1 MAKIIGID
9 LGTTNSCVA
18 IMEGGEPTVITN
30 AEGSRTTPSVVGFA
44 KDGERLVGQIAK
56 RQAVANP
63 ENTIRS
69 IKSKMGENTSVEASG
84 KKYTPPEISA
94 MILTKLKNDAEKYLG
109 EKVTEAV
116 ITVPAYFNDAQRQ
129 ATKDAGKIAGLDVKR
144 IINEPTAAALAY
156 GLDKVQDQDGQKI
169 LVYDLGGGTFDIS
182 VLEIA
187 DGVFQVLA
195 TGGNTKLGGDNFDE
209 VIMNYLI
216 DEFKKSDGID
226 LSKDKMA
233 MQRLKESAEKTKI
246 ELSSM
251 TQSTVSLP
259 FISADATGPKHLE
272 INITR
277 AKFESMIE
285 DMINETISLTKKAL
299 ADSKLSVSDVAKIIM
314 VGGSTR
320 IPMVISKVQEYIG
333 KQPFTGIN
341 PDECVAVGAAIQG
354 GVLAGDVKDVLLL
367 DVTPLSLGIETMG
380 GVFTKLIEKNT
391 TIPTT
396 KTQVFSTAADNQP
409 GVDIHVLQGEREF
422 AADNKTLGR
431 FELTGIPPAP
441 RGVPQIEV
449 KFDIDANGIVK
460 VSAKDL
466 GTGKEQDITI
476 TASSNLSDADID
488 KAIKEAEMYA
498 EEDKKRKEVV
508 DAKNSL
514 DQLIMG
520 IEKVLRESGDKISEE
535 DKTKLNT
542 EVEAAK
548 EVYKSATDA
557 ETLKTKLEEL
567 SKVSNEIFSKLYA
580 NAGANAGAGTDGNAD
595 NAGSTD
601 PNNFSDFTT
610 K

>member
-1 MAKIIGID
+1 MGKIIGID

-18 IMEGGEPTVITN
+18 VMEGGEPTVITN
-30 AEGSRTTPSVVGFA
+30 AEGSRTTPSVVGFT
-44 KDGERLVGQIAK
+44 KEGERLVGQVAK

-69 IKSKMGENTSVEASG
+69 IKSKMGENASVNAGG
-84 KKYTPPEISA
+84 KAYTPPEISA
-94 MILTKLKNDAEKYLG
+94 MILSKLKADAEKYLG
-109 EKVTEAV
+109 ESVTEAV
-116 ITVPAYFNDAQRQ
+116 ITVPAYFNDSQRQ

-144 IINEPTAAALAY
+144 IINEPTAAALSY
-156 GLDKVQDQDGQKI
+156 GLDKVNDQQGQKI

-209 VIMNYLI
+209 CIINYLV

-233 MQRLKESAEKTKI
+233 MQRLKEAAEKTKI
-246 ELSSM
+246 ELSTL
-251 TQSTVSLP
+251 TQSSVSLP
-259 FISADATGPKHLE
+259 FISADSTGPKHME

-277 AKFESMIE
+277 AKFESMI
-285 DMINETISLTKKAL
+285 DGFITETIDLTKKAL
-299 ADSKLSVSDVAKIIM
+299 ADSKLSVNDIAKIIM

-320 IPMVISKVQEYIG
+320 IPLVLDKVEKFIG
-333 KQPFTGIN
+333 KKPFTGIN
-341 PDECVAVGAAIQG
+341 PDECVAIGAAIQG

-449 KFDIDANGIVK
+449 RFDIDANGIVK

-488 KAIKEAEMYA
+488 KAIKEAEQYA
-498 EEDKKRKEVV
+498 EEDKKRKEIV
-508 DAKNSL
+508 DSKNSL
-514 DQLIMG
+514 DQLIAG
-520 IEKVLRESGDKISEE
+520 IEKVLRESGDKISAE
-535 DKTKLNT
+535 DKTKL
-542 EVEAAK
+542 EEATNKAK
-548 EVYKSATDA
+548 ETHKTANDV
-557 ETLKTKLEEL
+557 ETLKAAIDEL
-567 SKVSNEIFSKLYA
+567 SKVSNEIFTKLYQNA
-580 NAGANAGAGTDGNAD
+580 NPNGAADSQTDAGTN
-595 NAGSTD
+595 TD
-601 PNNFSDFTT
+601 PNNFNDFTT